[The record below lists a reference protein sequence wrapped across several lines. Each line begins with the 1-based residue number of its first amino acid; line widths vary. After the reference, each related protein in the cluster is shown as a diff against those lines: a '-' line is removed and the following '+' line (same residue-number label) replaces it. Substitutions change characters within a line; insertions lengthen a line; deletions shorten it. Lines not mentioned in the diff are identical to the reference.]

1 MKKFLLSLTFAVA
14 AASAVSAQNLL
25 VDNPDNEAY
34 LGARIGVDLTSTSGP
49 SANTYNNGAGFS
61 IGAIYNIPVWQNLYV
76 EPGLSIFYN
85 TFSEDITRLSFVNVP
100 GEDPEAEPSLMPVE
114 KIIPRSIRNFGFRIP
129 LLAGYHFD
137 FTDMVKISVFTGPQL
152 NISLYAHDH
161 IKKLPDVDE
170 SLEVGSLFGQNGF
183 KHWDLQWVF
192 GASVAYDRYV
202 FSVQGGVGMT
212 RVFNKTY
219 TPTVTDKLPVTDKLR
234 RNTCTISLGYNF

>member
-1 MKKFLLSLTFAVA
+1 

-25 VDNPDNEAY
+25 LANPDNEAY

-49 SANTYNNGAGFS
+49 STNTYNNGAGFS
-61 IGAIYNIPVWQNLYV
+61 IGAVYNIPVWQNLYV
-76 EPGLSIFYN
+76 EPGLSFFYN
-85 TFSEDITRLSFVNVP
+85 TFSEDIIRIPSEDAP
-100 GEDPEAEPSLMPVE
+100 GEVPVE
-114 KIIPRSIRNFGFRIP
+114 QIIPRSIRNFGFRIP

-170 SLEVGSLFGQNGF
+170 TLEVGSLFGQNGF

-219 TPTVTDKLPVTDKLR
+219 TPAVTDKLR